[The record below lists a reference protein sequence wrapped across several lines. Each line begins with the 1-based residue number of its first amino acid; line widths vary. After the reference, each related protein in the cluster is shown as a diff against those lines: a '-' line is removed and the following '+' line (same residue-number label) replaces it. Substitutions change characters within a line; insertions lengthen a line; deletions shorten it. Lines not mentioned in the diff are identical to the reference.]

1 MQENHTGYLPDSVDI
16 VGAGSDID
24 GILQKRLQRAGFR
37 VQLLSPDQLAEI
49 RPRALVIN
57 ATCCAGGQAMPA
69 ALEVCRHLA
78 RLDRNRILHISS
90 YQVFSGSARKRY
102 DEDDE
107 PQPTTEAGYQWL
119 ACEEAL
125 AGHEQV
131 TILRF
136 GWMVDRSEDALLG
149 RILRGLVARQTVVL
163 DDRERGSPVTLFDLA
178 RVTVAVVQQLA
189 SGAPTAGVYHYGAAD
204 SCTALEYAG
213 EVVERAQSFYE
224 EEFAVE
230 LQALPGTQAESSVV
244 LACGKV
250 RDVFGI
256 QQRSWRQGLT
266 RQVEL
271 WLERLESERQD
282 GAST

>member
-1 MQENHTGYLPDSVDI
+1 MQENHTGYLPDAVDI
-16 VGAGSDID
+16 VGAGSAID

-37 VQLLSPDQLAEI
+37 VQLLSPDQLASL

-78 RLDRNRILHISS
+78 QQDGNRILHISS
-90 YQVFSGSARKRY
+90 YQVFPGSARKRY

-107 PQPTTEAGYQWL
+107 PQPVTEAGHQWL
-119 ACEEAL
+119 ACEDAL
-125 AGHEQV
+125 AEHKQV

-149 RILRGLVARQTVVL
+149 RILRGLVARQVVAL
-163 DDRERGSPVTLFDLA
+163 DDQERGSPVTLFDLA
-178 RVTVAVVQQLA
+178 RVTVAVAQQLA
-189 SGAPTAGVYHYGAAD
+189 SGAPTAGIYHYGAAD
-204 SCTALEYAG
+204 SCTAAEFAG

-230 LQALPGTQAESSVV
+230 LQALPDTQAESSVV
-244 LACGKV
+244 LACGKL

-271 WLERLESERQD
+271 WLERLEAERQD